1 MFIYRWIQTT
11 QENDLLR
18 LASNMKLY
26 FLSYLVICLIC
37 TLLIVVP
44 LNMQF
49 SFNDEIKREMQ
60 QVDPIVFE
68 HIKGHVSI
76 GLNVGPKFIIKI
88 NAKFRFTPDI
98 LI

>member
-1 MFIYRWIQTT
+1 
-11 QENDLLR
+11 LR

-26 FLSYLVICLIC
+26 FLSYLVIGFIC

-49 SFNDEIKREMQ
+49 SFNDELRQEMQ

-68 HIKGHVSI
+68 QIKGHVSI
-76 GLNVGPKFIIKI
+76 GLNVGLKIIIKI
-88 NAKFRFTPDI
+88 NVEFRLAPDI